1 VLPGL
6 AFVTSSE
13 HKHREAQ
20 AILGVKLERVALDLP
35 EPQGL
40 DVVAV
45 ARTKAHLAFDTL
57 RRPVLVEDT
66 ALELDALGG
75 FPGPLIRWL
84 LESAGVAAIPRM
96 LDAFP
101 TRAAR
106 ARCVALVWDGR
117 RERTGIGAVEGEIAG
132 EPRGRSGFG
141 WDVVFIPAW
150 GGGRTY
156 AEMPPE
162 EKNARSHRA
171 LAFRALAKK
180 LQSHQRGSSSAG
192 APERAAGPPRPRRAV
207 P

>member
-1 VLPGL
+1 VLATI

-20 AILGVKLERVALDLP
+20 AILGVVLERVSLDLP

-45 ARTKAHLAFDTL
+45 AQTKAHLAYETL

-66 ALELDALGG
+66 SLELEALGG

-84 LESAGVAAIPRM
+84 LEAAGVVAIPRL
-96 LDAFP
+96 LDGFP

-106 ARCVALVWDGR
+106 ARCAALVFDGE
-117 RERTGIGAVEGEIAG
+117 RELLGVGSVAGEIARS
-132 EPRGRSGFG
+132 PRGTSGFG
-141 WDVVFIPAW
+141 WDVVFVPEW
-150 GGGRTY
+150 GGGRVY

-171 LAFRALAKK
+171 LAFRALASELAK
-180 LQSHQRGSSSAG
+180 ST
-192 APERAAGPPRPRRAV
+192 
-207 P
+207 